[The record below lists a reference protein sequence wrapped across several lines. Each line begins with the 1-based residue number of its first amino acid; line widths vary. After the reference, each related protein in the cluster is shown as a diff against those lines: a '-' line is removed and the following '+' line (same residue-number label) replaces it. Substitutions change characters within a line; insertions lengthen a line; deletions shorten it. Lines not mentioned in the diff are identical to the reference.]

1 MTDDPAKLRPVDPD
15 DIRQTL
21 AYALSFNGRR
31 KRFRQADGL
40 MAEITA
46 DHLAKH
52 LERCGYV
59 IMRKPPIGD
68 FAHVAQGPTGT
79 EQPDAG

>member
-1 MTDDPAKLRPVDPD
+1 MPDDPAKLRPADPED
-15 DIRQTL
+15 VRQSL
-21 AYALSFNGRR
+21 AYALRFDGRR
-31 KRFRQADGL
+31 SRFRQADGL

-59 IMRKPPIGD
+59 IMRKPPAGD
-68 FAHVAQGPTGT
+68 FAGIARGPSEKG
-79 EQPDAG
+79 

>member
-1 MTDDPAKLRPVDPD
+1 MNDDPAKLRPADPD
-15 DIRQTL
+15 DLRQAL
-21 AYALSFNGRR
+21 AYALRFNGRR
-31 KRFRQADGL
+31 ARFRQADGL

-59 IMRKPPIGD
+59 IMRKPAIGD
-68 FAHVAQGPTGT
+68 FAGIAKGPK
-79 EQPDAG
+79 PAG